1 MSSELNGSLGATEI
15 GSVLGAFLFGVETL
29 QTYNYFRNF
38 HRDSILLK
46 TTVSTFQ
53 VATRPQRSPSS
64 GCRIIKPFAS
74 SVIHSAQLYSQTVT
88 FYGQPQYVSSPPISE
103 EFTILCASLL
113 YAVVQTFFANRV
125 RVLSGNWHVLAVA
138 SILSTLRFIANMGS
152 LGLLLHYRRVS
163 ILLDWRWLVTTAL
176 SLGLTVDILITLSMC
191 YFLQKMRSSES
202 KRCVWRAS
210 GIIMVANGWIGR
222 VPW

>member
-64 GCRIIKPFAS
+64 GCRS
-74 SVIHSAQLYSQTVT
+74 LVCDVI
-88 FYGQPQYVSSPPISE
+88 FPRKR
-103 EFTILCASLL
+103 LL
-113 YAVVQTFFANRV
+113 
-125 RVLSGNWHVLAVA
+125 
-138 SILSTLRFIANMGS
+138 I
-152 LGLLLHYRRVS
+152 RR
-163 ILLDWRWLVTTAL
+163 
-176 SLGLTVDILITLSMC
+176 
-191 YFLQKMRSSES
+191 
-202 KRCVWRAS
+202 
-210 GIIMVANGWIGR
+210 
-222 VPW
+222 